1 MPRRMSRP
9 LPLLPPADLTEDKL
23 PNYGTAELCAQ
34 AATCQYAPVSPRT
47 IRETW
52 ELVWHIVNG
61 RAVTHIPSFLQE
73 ARRRFDAS
81 RVVVGGRPKTSP
93 QGQIESSPQAT

>member
-34 AATCQYAPVSPRT
+34 AATYQYGPVSPRT

-52 ELVWHIVNG
+52 ELEWRIVNG
-61 RAVTHIPSFLQE
+61 RAVTHIPSFLEE

-81 RVVVGGRPKTSP
+81 RVVVGGRPKISTNS
-93 QGQIESSPQAT
+93 QIEAPPQTP